1 MVVFALWAPLTELKA
16 KQLAGELIE
25 ASEVET
31 FWRTKLK
38 AFCNRIL
45 AEPSRVRDLS
55 AQQTVTLTQ
64 ELRAALT
71 ELADGG

>member
-1 MVVFALWAPLTELKA
+1 MVVFALWAPLTEVKA

-31 FWRTKLK
+31 FWRSKLK
-38 AFCNRIL
+38 AFRNRVL
-45 AEPSRVRDLS
+45 AVPSRVKDLS
-55 AQQTVTLTQ
+55 VRQSATLTQ

-71 ELADGG
+71 ELAG